1 MRFLVATFCAA
12 ALAGLLSA
20 TTVAAAGRADSQ
32 LAGVPRLKADRV
44 VIIKSQ
50 RRLVLMRGGY
60 VLRSYRVALG
70 RYPKG
75 RKVREGDAKTPEG
88 AYTLSHKKTR
98 SNFYKAI
105 GISYPNL
112 QDTARADALG
122 VRPGG
127 RIMIHGLPNRM
138 SADRVGHPV
147 IDWTQ
152 GCIAVTN
159 REMDE
164 IWRMVDTGTPIEI
177 HP

>member
-1 MRFLVATFCAA
+1 MRLLGSILRGV
-12 ALAGLLSA
+12 ALAGLLASPPA
-20 TTVAAAGRADSQ
+20 AAAGQADGQ
-32 LAGVPRLKADRV
+32 LAAVPRLKADRL
-44 VIIKSQ
+44 VILKSE
-50 RRLVLMRGGY
+50 RRLVLMRGDE
-60 VLRSYRVALG
+60 VVRVYRVALG

-88 AYTLSHKKTR
+88 SYTIDHKLTR

-105 GISYPNL
+105 QISYPNL
-112 QDTARADALG
+112 RDVARANALG
-122 VRPGG
+122 YRPGG
-127 RIMIHGLPNRM
+127 KIMIHGLPNRM
-138 SADRVGHPV
+138 SAARVGHPV

-164 IWRMVDTGTPIEI
+164 IWRMVDAGTPIEI

>member
-1 MRFLVATFCAA
+1 MRLLGSIVGGA
-12 ALAGLLSA
+12 ALAVLLA
-20 TTVAAAGRADSQ
+20 VAPAAAARADGQ
-32 LAGVPRLKADRV
+32 LAAVPRLKADRL
-44 VIIKSQ
+44 VILKSERQ
-50 RRLVLMRGGY
+50 LVLMRGDR
-60 VLRSYRVALG
+60 VVRVYRVALG

-75 RKVREGDAKTPEG
+75 HKVREGDARTPEG
-88 AYTLSHKKTR
+88 SYTINYKLAN

-105 GISYPNL
+105 QISYPNHR
-112 QDTARADALG
+112 DIARAGALG
-122 VRPGG
+122 VSPGG
-127 RIMIHGLPNRM
+127 KIMIHGMPNRM
-138 SADRVGHPV
+138 SEERVGHPV